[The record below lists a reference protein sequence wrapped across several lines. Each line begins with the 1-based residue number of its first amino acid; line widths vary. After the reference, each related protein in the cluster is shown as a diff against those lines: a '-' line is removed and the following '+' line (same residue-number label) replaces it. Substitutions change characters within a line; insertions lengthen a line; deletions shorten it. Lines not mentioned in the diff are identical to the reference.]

1 MNKFI
6 KVKNLLK
13 IAIIFAL
20 GLFSTYGYSLSS
32 DWAISEKSKV
42 RLISSIT
49 KSNNNNQLILAL
61 EYELEEEWKTYWK
74 SPGGGGFPQKIIWN
88 NSSNVKDI
96 KILWPEPIEFE
107 ILGLKSIGYKD
118 KVIFPLIVDLEDN
131 QKQTNLNLNIN
142 YLVCRDVC
150 IPGNADIFLNLPSG
164 DAAYTDYFFEIEKVL
179 STTFNNNIDFTPISN
194 FSFKAIENNNNVI
207 FDIEISTTSFFDDPK
222 IFIHTPFGLPVV
234 EPINNYS
241 LDFQKLNISLYY
253 SADQFNEKKFPI
265 EIFFYDNNH
274 SFKVKKNV
282 EIENVDKNIFINTS
296 LIYLLLISL
305 LGGFILN
312 LMPCVFPVLSLK
324 LLSVINTEDKK
335 IKSSFFITVLGII
348 TSFLILG
355 AFFAILKEIN
365 ISISWGMQF
374 QEPYFLMFILIII
387 SMFFLNTL
395 GLFQIN
401 LPSFLHSS
409 NILSSGNNFYTKNFF
424 NGFFATLLATPCSA
438 PYLGTA
444 VTAAFTQSTTYLF
457 LIFFFMG
464 IGMSLP
470 YLVIAFFPSL
480 ISFLPRS
487 GKWMIYFKYFLSI
500 LLLITIAWLLNILN
514 NYFNY
519 YFIISFTILLITI
532 SAILRFRIYQLPL
545 IISLTILF
553 FLTPLLNS
561 FQKINEEN
569 YKNNKWLDFNSRS
582 IPEIISKNEV
592 VFLDITADW
601 CITCKFNKVN
611 VLNSEIV
618 SEFFDTQEVTL
629 IKADWTQPN
638 EKITKF
644 LKKYNKFGIP
654 FNAFYSSKFPDGIVM
669 NEILTEK
676 QIFETYNK
684 VK

>member
-1 MNKFI
+1 MDKVI
-6 KVKNLLK
+6 KVINLLK

-20 GLFSTYGYSLSS
+20 GLFSTAGYSLSS

-42 RLISSIT
+42 RLISPMT
-49 KSNNNNQLILAL
+49 ASNNNNQLILAL

-118 KVIFPLIVDLEDN
+118 KVIFPLIVDIEDN

-164 DAAYTDYFFEIEKVL
+164 DGEYTDYFFEIEKVL
-179 STTFNNNIDFTPISN
+179 STTLNNNIDFTPISN
-194 FSFKAIENNNNVI
+194 FSFKAIENSNDVI
-207 FDIEISTTSFFDDPK
+207 FDIEISTSSFFDDPK

-241 LDFQKLNISLYY
+241 LDFQKLKTSFNFRS
-253 SADQFNEKKFPI
+253 DQFNEKKFPI

-274 SFKVKKNV
+274 SFKVEKNV
-282 EIENVDKNIFINTS
+282 EIENVDKNISINNS

-355 AFFAILKEIN
+355 SFFAILKQIN

-374 QEPYFLMFILIII
+374 QEPYFLMFILTII

-401 LPSFLHSS
+401 LPSFLYSS
-409 NILSSGNNFYTKNFF
+409 KILNSGNNFYTKNFF

-457 LIFFFMG
+457 LIFCFMG

-470 YLVIAFFPSL
+470 YLIIAFFPGL
-480 ISFLPRS
+480 NFL
-487 GKWMIYFKYFLSI
+487 FTSI
-500 LLLITIAWLLNILN
+500 WKMDD
-514 NYFNY
+514 
-519 YFIISFTILLITI
+519 
-532 SAILRFRIYQLPL
+532 
-545 IISLTILF
+545 LF
-553 FLTPLLNS
+553 
-561 FQKINEEN
+561 
-569 YKNNKWLDFNSRS
+569 
-582 IPEIISKNEV
+582 
-592 VFLDITADW
+592 
-601 CITCKFNKVN
+601 
-611 VLNSEIV
+611 
-618 SEFFDTQEVTL
+618 
-629 IKADWTQPN
+629 
-638 EKITKF
+638 
-644 LKKYNKFGIP
+644 
-654 FNAFYSSKFPDGIVM
+654 
-669 NEILTEK
+669 
-676 QIFETYNK
+676 
-684 VK
+684 

>member
-1 MNKFI
+1 MDKVI
-6 KVKNLLK
+6 KVTKLLK
-13 IAIIFAL
+13 IAIILAL
-20 GLFSTYGYSLSS
+20 GIFSPAGYSLSS

-42 RLISSIT
+42 RLISPT
-49 KSNNNNQLILAL
+49 TASNNNNQLILAL

-118 KVIFPLIVDLEDN
+118 KVIFPLIVDIKDN

-142 YLVCRDVC
+142 YLVCRDIC
-150 IPGNADIFLNLPSG
+150 IPGNADIFLDLPSG
-164 DAAYTDYFFEIEKVL
+164 DGEYTDYFFEIEKVL
-179 STTFNNNIDFTPISN
+179 STTLNNNIDFTPISN
-194 FSFKAIENNNNVI
+194 FSFKAIENNNSVI

-241 LDFQKLNISLYY
+241 LDFQKLKTSFNFRL
-253 SADQFNEKKFPI
+253 DQFNEKKFPI

-274 SFKVKKNV
+274 SFKVEKNV
-282 EIENVDKNIFINTS
+282 EIENVDKNISTNNS
-296 LIYLLLISL
+296 LLYLLLISL

-355 AFFAILKEIN
+355 SFFAILKQIN

-374 QEPYFLMFILIII
+374 QEPYFLMFILTII

-401 LPSFLHSS
+401 LPSFLSS
-409 NILSSGNNFYTKNFF
+409 SKILNSGNNFYTKNFF

-470 YLVIAFFPSL
+470 YLIIAFFPGL

-500 LLLITIAWLLNILN
+500 LLFITIVWLLSILN

-519 YFIISFTILLITI
+519 FFIVTFTVLLILI
-532 SAILRFRIYQLPL
+532 SAILKFRIYQTPL
-545 IISLTILF
+545 IISLIIIF
-553 FLTPLLNS
+553 FLTPYLNS

-569 YKNNKWLDFNSRS
+569 YKSNNWLDFNSKS
-582 IPEIISKNEV
+582 IPEIIANNEII
-592 VFLDITADW
+592 FLDITADW
-601 CITCKFNKVN
+601 CITCKFNKIN
-611 VLNSEIV
+611 VLNSETI
-618 SEFFDTQEVTL
+618 SDFFESQEVTL

-638 EKITKF
+638 EKINKF

-654 FNAFYSSKFPDGIVM
+654 FNAFYSSKFPEGIVM

>member
-1 MNKFI
+1 MNKVI
-6 KVKNLLK
+6 KLKNLLK
-13 IAIIFAL
+13 IAIIFAF
-20 GLFSTYGYSLSS
+20 GLFSTAGYSLSS

-42 RLISSIT
+42 RLISPMT
-49 KSNNNNQLILAL
+49 ASNNNNQLILAL

-142 YLVCRDVC
+142 YLVCKDVC

-164 DAAYTDYFFEIEKVL
+164 DGDYTDYFFEIEKNL
-179 STTFNNNIDFTPISN
+179 STTLNNNIDFTPISN
-194 FSFKAIENNNNVI
+194 FTIKATENSNNVI
-207 FDIEISTTSFFDDPK
+207 FDIEISTNSFFDDPK

-241 LDFQKLNISLYY
+241 LDFQKLNTSLYY

>member
-1 MNKFI
+1 MDKVI
-6 KVKNLLK
+6 KVINLLK
-13 IAIIFAL
+13 IAIILAL
-20 GLFSTYGYSLSS
+20 GLFSTAGYSLSS

-42 RLISSIT
+42 RLISPMT
-49 KSNNNNQLILAL
+49 ASNNNNQLILAL

-142 YLVCRDVC
+142 YLVCKDVC
-150 IPGNADIFLNLPSG
+150 IPGSADIFLNLPSG
-164 DAAYTDYFFEIEKVL
+164 DGEYTDYFFEIEKVL
-179 STTFNNNIDFTPISN
+179 STTLNNNIDFTPISN
-194 FSFKAIENNNNVI
+194 FSFKAIENNNSVI
-207 FDIEISTTSFFDDPK
+207 FDIEISTTSFFDNPK

-241 LDFQKLNISLYY
+241 LDFQKLNTSLYY

-274 SFKVKKNV
+274 SFKVEKSV
-282 EIENVDKNIFINTS
+282 EIENVDKNISTNTS
-296 LIYLLLISL
+296 LIYLLLISI

-324 LLSVINTEDKK
+324 LLSVINTEDRK

-348 TSFLILG
+348 SSFLILG
-355 AFFAILKEIN
+355 AFFAILKQIN

-401 LPSFLHSS
+401 LPSFLFSS
-409 NILSSGNNFYTKNFF
+409 KILNSGNNFYTKNFF

-470 YLVIAFFPSL
+470 YLIIAFFPSL

-500 LLLITIAWLLNILN
+500 LLFITIVWLLSILN

-519 YFIISFTILLITI
+519 FFIVTFTVLLILI
-532 SAILRFRIYQLPL
+532 SAILKFRIYQTPL
-545 IISLTILF
+545 IISLIIIF
-553 FLTPLLNS
+553 FLTPYLNS

-569 YKNNKWLDFNSRS
+569 YKGHNWLDFNSKS
-582 IPEIISKNEV
+582 IPEIIANNQI

-601 CITCKFNKVN
+601 CITCKFNKIN
-611 VLNSEIV
+611 VLNSKTV
-618 SEFFDTQEVTL
+618 SDFFDSQEVTL

-638 EKITKF
+638 EKINKF

-654 FNAFYSSKFPDGIVM
+654 FNAFYSSKFPEGIVM

>member
-1 MNKFI
+1 MDKVI
-6 KVKNLLK
+6 KVTKLLK
-13 IAIIFAL
+13 IAIILAL
-20 GLFSTYGYSLSS
+20 GLFSPAGYSLSS

-42 RLISSIT
+42 RLISPT
-49 KSNNNNQLILAL
+49 TASNNNNQLILAL

-118 KVIFPLIVDLEDN
+118 KVIFPLIVDIKDN

-142 YLVCRDVC
+142 YLVCRDIC
-150 IPGNADIFLNLPSG
+150 IPGNADIFLDLPSG
-164 DAAYTDYFFEIEKVL
+164 DGEYTDYFFEIEKVL
-179 STTFNNNIDFTPISN
+179 STTLNNNIDFTPISN
-194 FSFKAIENNNNVI
+194 FSFNAIQNNNDVI
-207 FDIEISTTSFFDDPK
+207 FDIEITTSSFFDDPK

-241 LDFQKLNISLYY
+241 LDFQKLKTSFNFRL
-253 SADQFNEKKFPI
+253 DQFNEKKFPI

-274 SFKVKKNV
+274 SFKVEKNV
-282 EIENVDKNIFINTS
+282 EIENVDKNIFTNNS
-296 LIYLLLISL
+296 LLYLLLISL

-355 AFFAILKEIN
+355 SFFAILKQIN

-374 QEPYFLMFILIII
+374 QEPYFLMFILTII

-401 LPSFLHSS
+401 LPSFLFSS
-409 NILSSGNNFYTKNFF
+409 KILNSGNNFYTKNFF

-470 YLVIAFFPSL
+470 YLIIAFFPGL

-500 LLLITIAWLLNILN
+500 LLFITIVWLLSILN

-519 YFIISFTILLITI
+519 FFIVTFTVLLILI
-532 SAILRFRIYQLPL
+532 SAILKFRIYQTPL
-545 IISLTILF
+545 IISLIIIF
-553 FLTPLLNS
+553 FLTPYLNS

-569 YKNNKWLDFNSRS
+569 YKSNNWLDFNSKS
-582 IPEIISKNEV
+582 IPEIIANNEI

-601 CITCKFNKVN
+601 CITCKFNKIN
-611 VLNSEIV
+611 VLNSKTV
-618 SEFFDTQEVTL
+618 SDFFDSQEVTL

-638 EKITKF
+638 EKINKF

-654 FNAFYSSKFPDGIVM
+654 FNAFYSSKFPEGIVM

>member
-1 MNKFI
+1 MDKVI
-6 KVKNLLK
+6 KVINLVK

-20 GLFSTYGYSLSS
+20 GLFSTAGYSLSS

-42 RLISSIT
+42 RLISPMT
-49 KSNNNNQLILAL
+49 ASNNNNQLILAL

-88 NSSNVKDI
+88 NSSNVQDI

-142 YLVCRDVC
+142 YLVCKDVC
-150 IPGNADIFLNLPSG
+150 IPGSADIFLNIPSG
-164 DAAYTDYFFEIEKVL
+164 DAEYTDYFFEIEKVL
-179 STTFNNNIDFTPISN
+179 SNTLNNKIDFTPISN
-194 FSFKAIENNNNVI
+194 FSFKAIENNNSVI
-207 FDIEISTTSFFDDPK
+207 FDIETSTASFFDDPK

-241 LDFQKLNISLYY
+241 LDFQKLNTSLYY

-274 SFKVKKNV
+274 SFKVEKSV
-282 EIENVDKNIFINTS
+282 EIENVDKNISINTS
-296 LIYLLLISL
+296 LIYLLLISI

-348 TSFLILG
+348 SSFLILG
-355 AFFAILKEIN
+355 AFFAILKQIN

-387 SMFFLNTL
+387 SIFFLNTL
-395 GLFQIN
+395 GLFQLN
-401 LPSFLHSS
+401 LPSFLSS
-409 NILSSGNNFYTKNFF
+409 SKILNSGNNFYTKNFF

-470 YLVIAFFPSL
+470 YLIIAFFPGL

-500 LLLITIAWLLNILN
+500 LLFLTIVWLLSILN

-519 YFIISFTILLITI
+519 FFIVTFTVLFILI
-532 SAILRFRIYQLPL
+532 SAILKFRIYQTPL
-545 IISLTILF
+545 IISLIIIF
-553 FLTPLLNS
+553 FLTPYLNS

-569 YKNNKWLDFNSRS
+569 YKSNNWLDFNSKS
-582 IPEIISKNEV
+582 ISAIIANNEI

-601 CITCKFNKVN
+601 CITCKFNKIN
-611 VLNSEIV
+611 VLNSKIV
-618 SEFFDTQEVTL
+618 SDFFDSQEVTL

-638 EKITKF
+638 EKINKF

-654 FNAFYSSKFPDGIVM
+654 FNAFYSSKFPEGIVM